1 MTKLSVT
8 VEIMLEINMLKVSR
22 YLCMLFHTKLQ
33 LSRLPVGCLR
43 YLANVLFPI
52 IRLLLYKLKTVSPPC
67 FLWQV
72 ENPSCLWGRFVK
84 GPGIEAV
91 ENKKK
96 YDDLQMKMN
105 LFYHEVNLDV
115 QKIKPSTIEAGQ
127 VIICVERV
135 IRVKCN
141 LWNVCFSILSLG

>member
-1 MTKLSVT
+1 M
-8 VEIMLEINMLKVSR
+8 
-22 YLCMLFHTKLQ
+22 
-33 LSRLPVGCLR
+33 
-43 YLANVLFPI
+43 
-52 IRLLLYKLKTVSPPC
+52 
-67 FLWQV
+67 
-72 ENPSCLWGRFVK
+72 K